1 MTKTEAISKNN
12 REILVT
18 SALPYANGHLHL
30 GHMLGYIQ
38 ADIWVRFQKMLGN
51 TCYYICGD
59 DAHGTPIM
67 INAKKHN
74 KTPEEFIQEFHKEHL
89 KDFTDFNIQFDNYY
103 TTHSKENQNFV
114 EHIYNILN
122 NKNYFITKEIEQSFD
137 EKEQMFL
144 PDRFVKGIC
153 PRCKAE
159 DQYSDGC
166 EVCGATY
173 DHDELINPKSIVSGT
188 TPIKKK
194 SEHYFFDLPK
204 LESVLKNWMTDNK
217 NLQPQIINKLQE
229 WFDTGLMPW
238 DVTRDAP
245 YFGFEIPNKPGKFFY
260 VWLDAPIGYMAS
272 FKNFCETNNINFDK
286 YWDNSENNTTELVQF
301 IGKDISYFHTLFWPA
316 VLHAADYRKP
326 SAIYVNGF
334 LTVNGKKMS
343 KSRGTFI
350 LAKKYL
356 ENIKPEYLRY
366 YFASKLNNKIED
378 IDLNLEDFVLKVN
391 SDLIG
396 KYINIASRT
405 ASFIKKYFDNKLK
418 NNLNPES
425 LELINKF
432 TSKKTEI
439 ENLFN
444 SREYSHAVKII
455 MELAD
460 LANHYIAEAKPWELA
475 KSIAENPDNKTLVHE
490 VCTTSINI
498 FKILSTYL
506 QPIIPTIAEKV
517 ALFLNLDN
525 LTWQDLDNILLN
537 HEINKFKP
545 LLQRLL
551 PEDVEKITG

>member
-1 MTKTEAISKNN
+1 MTQIQKQK
-12 REILVT
+12 RDILVT

-38 ADIWVRFQKMLGN
+38 ADIWVRFQKSLGN

-74 KTPEEFIQEFHKEHL
+74 KSPEEFIKEFHQEHL
-89 KDFTDFNIQFDNYY
+89 QDFTDFNIKFDNFY
-103 TTHSKENQNFV
+103 TTHSEENKKFV
-114 EHIYNILN
+114 EDIYNTLN
-122 NKNYFITKEIEQSFD
+122 NKNYFITKEIEQSYD

-153 PRCKAE
+153 PKCKAE

-173 DHDELINPKSIVSGT
+173 NHDELINPKSVVSGT

-204 LESVLKNWMTDNK
+204 LEPILKNWINNND
-217 NLQPQIINKLQE
+217 NLQPEIINKLQE
-229 WFDTGLMPW
+229 WFESGLIPW

-245 YFGFEIPNKPGKFFY
+245 YFGFEIPNKPNKYFY

-272 FKNFCETNNINFDK
+272 FKNFCDKNNVDFDK
-286 YWDNSENNTTELVQF
+286 YWANKPENSTELIQF

-326 SAIYVNGF
+326 SAIHVNGF

-356 ENIKPEYLRY
+356 EYIQPEYIRY
-366 YFASKLNNKIED
+366 YFASKLNSKVED

-405 ASFIKKYFDNKLK
+405 ASFIRKYFDN
-418 NNLNPES
+418 NLAI
-425 LELINKF
+425 ELNKSSKELFKKF
-432 TSKKTEI
+432 TDKKQEI
-439 ENLFN
+439 ENLYN
-444 SREYSHAVKII
+444 SREYSHAIKII
-455 MELAD
+455 MELANI
-460 LANHYIAEAKPWELA
+460 ANHYIAEAKPWELA
-475 KSIAENPDNKTLVHE
+475 KNIESNSEHKNQVLETCTL
-490 VCTTSINI
+490 SLNL
-498 FKILSTYL
+498 FKVLSTYL
-506 QPIIPTIAEKV
+506 QPILPTIADQV
-517 ALFLNLDN
+517 ALFLNLETLEWNDIEH
-525 LTWQDLDNILLN
+525 LLLN
-537 HEINKFKP
+537 HKINKFKP
-545 LLQRLL
+545 LLQRLQT
-551 PEDVEKITG
+551 EDVEKITV

>member
-1 MTKTEAISKNN
+1 MTQIQKQK
-12 REILVT
+12 RDILVT

-38 ADIWVRFQKMLGN
+38 ADIWVRFQKSLGN

-74 KTPEEFIQEFHKEHL
+74 KSPEEFIKEFHQEHL
-89 KDFTDFNIQFDNYY
+89 QDFTDFNIKFDNFY
-103 TTHSKENQNFV
+103 TTHSEENKKFV
-114 EHIYNILN
+114 EDIYNTLN
-122 NKNYFITKEIEQSFD
+122 NKNYFITKEIEQSYD

-153 PRCKAE
+153 PKCKAE

-173 DHDELINPKSIVSGT
+173 NHDELINPKSVVSGT

-204 LESVLKNWMTDNK
+204 LEPILKNWINNND
-217 NLQPQIINKLQE
+217 NLQPEIINKLQE
-229 WFDTGLMPW
+229 WFESGLIPW

-245 YFGFEIPNKPGKFFY
+245 YFGFEIPNKPNKYFY

-272 FKNFCETNNINFDK
+272 FKNFCDKNNVDFDK
-286 YWDNSENNTTELVQF
+286 YWANKPENSTELIQF

-326 SAIYVNGF
+326 SAIHVNGF

-356 ENIKPEYLRY
+356 EYIQPEYIRY
-366 YFASKLNNKIED
+366 YFASKLNSKVED

-405 ASFIKKYFDNKLK
+405 ASFIRKYFDN
-418 NNLNPES
+418 NLAI
-425 LELINKF
+425 ELNKSSKDLFKQF
-432 TSKKTEI
+432 TDKKQEI
-439 ENLFN
+439 ENLYN
-444 SREYSHAVKII
+444 SREYSHAIKII
-455 MELAD
+455 MELANI
-460 LANHYIAEAKPWELA
+460 ANHYIAEAKPWELA
-475 KSIAENPDNKTLVHE
+475 KNIESNSEHKNQVLETCTL
-490 VCTTSINI
+490 SLNL
-498 FKILSTYL
+498 FKVLSTYL
-506 QPIIPTIAEKV
+506 QPILPTIADQV
-517 ALFLNLDN
+517 ALFLNLETLEWNDIEH
-525 LTWQDLDNILLN
+525 LLLN
-537 HEINKFKP
+537 HKINKFKP
-545 LLQRLL
+545 LLQRLQT
-551 PEDVEKITG
+551 EDVEKITV

>member
-1 MTKTEAISKNN
+1 MK
-12 REILVT
+12 RCILVT

-30 GHMLGYIQ
+30 GHILGYIQ
-38 ADIWVRFQKMLGN
+38 ADIWVRLQKLLGN
-51 TCYYICGD
+51 TCYYVCGD

-67 INAKKHN
+67 INAKKHG
-74 KTPEEFIQEFHKEHL
+74 KSPEEFIKEFQEEHF
-89 KDFTDFNIQFDNYY
+89 KDFTDFNINFDNYY
-103 TTHSKENQNFV
+103 TTHSNENKEFV
-114 EHIYNILN
+114 TNIYNTLN
-122 NKNYFITKEIEQSFD
+122 NKGYFITKEIEQSYD
-137 EKEQMFL
+137 PKENIFL

-153 PRCKAE
+153 PKCKAE

-173 DHDELINPKSIVSGT
+173 DPDELIEPKSVLSGT

-204 LESVLKNWMTDNK
+204 LEKELKNWIDNNK
-217 NLQPQIINKLQE
+217 NLQPEIKNKLQE
-229 WFDTGLMPW
+229 WFESGLIPW

-245 YFGFEIPNKPGKFFY
+245 YFGFEIPNKPNKFFY

-272 FKNFCETNNINFDK
+272 FKNYCNKNNIDFDK
-286 YWDNSENNTTELVQF
+286 YWENKETNKTELVQF

-343 KSRGTFI
+343 KSRDTFI

-356 ENIKPEYLRY
+356 EHIKPEYLRY
-366 YFASKLNNKIED
+366 YFASKLSNKVED

-405 ASFIKKYFDNKLK
+405 ASFIRKYYDNKLAD
-418 NNLNPES
+418 NLNKES
-425 LELINKF
+425 LELLKQF
-432 TSKKTEI
+432 TDKKDKITE
-439 ENLFN
+439 LFN
-444 SREYSHAVKII
+444 SREYSHAIRII

-460 LANHYIAEAKPWELA
+460 VANHYIAKKAPWTLA
-475 KSIAENPDNKTLVHE
+475 KNIDEADNKTQVLE
-490 VCTTSINI
+490 TCTLSLNI
-498 FKILSTYL
+498 FKILTIYL
-506 QPIIPTIAEKV
+506 SPILPTIADKV
-517 ALFLNLDN
+517 AEFLNIEKLNWHDVDNVLLDHN
-525 LTWQDLDNILLN
+525 
-537 HEINKFKP
+537 INKFKP
-545 LLQRLL
+545 LLQRLMS
-551 PEDVEKITG
+551 EDVEKITG

>member
-1 MTKTEAISKNN
+1 MTQIQKQK
-12 REILVT
+12 RDILVT

-38 ADIWVRFQKMLGN
+38 ADIWVRFQKSLGN

-74 KTPEEFIQEFHKEHL
+74 KSPEEFIKEFHQEHL
-89 KDFTDFNIQFDNYY
+89 QDFTDFNIKFDNFY
-103 TTHSKENQNFV
+103 TTHSEENKKFV
-114 EHIYNILN
+114 EDIYNTLN
-122 NKNYFITKEIEQSFD
+122 NKNYFITKEIEQSYD

-153 PRCKAE
+153 PKCKAE

-173 DHDELINPKSIVSGT
+173 NHDELINPKSVVSGT
-188 TPIKKK
+188 APIKKK

-204 LESVLKNWMTDNK
+204 LEPILKNWINNND
-217 NLQPQIINKLQE
+217 NLQPEIINKLQE
-229 WFDTGLMPW
+229 WFESGLIPW

-245 YFGFEIPNKPGKFFY
+245 YFGFEIPNKPNKYFY

-272 FKNFCETNNINFDK
+272 FKNFCDKNNVDFDK
-286 YWDNSENNTTELVQF
+286 YWANKPENSTELIQF

-326 SAIYVNGF
+326 SAIHVNGF

-356 ENIKPEYLRY
+356 EYIQPEYIRY
-366 YFASKLNNKIED
+366 YFASKLNSKVED

-405 ASFIKKYFDNKLK
+405 ASFIRKYFDN
-418 NNLNPES
+418 NLAI
-425 LELINKF
+425 ELNKSSKDLFKQF
-432 TSKKTEI
+432 TDKKQEI
-439 ENLFN
+439 ENLYN
-444 SREYSHAVKII
+444 SREYSHAIKII
-455 MELAD
+455 MELANI
-460 LANHYIAEAKPWELA
+460 ANHYIAEAKPWELA
-475 KSIAENPDNKTLVHE
+475 KNIESNSEHKNQVLETCTL
-490 VCTTSINI
+490 SLNL
-498 FKILSTYL
+498 FKVLSTYL
-506 QPIIPTIAEKV
+506 QPILPTIADQV
-517 ALFLNLDN
+517 ALFLNLETLEWNDIEH
-525 LTWQDLDNILLN
+525 LLLN
-537 HEINKFKP
+537 HKINKFKP
-545 LLQRLL
+545 LLQRLQT
-551 PEDVEKITG
+551 EDVEKITV

>member
-1 MTKTEAISKNN
+1 MTQENINNSK

-30 GHMLGYIQ
+30 GHILGYIQ
-38 ADIWVRFQKMLGN
+38 ADIWVRFQKLLGN
-51 TCYYICGD
+51 TCYYVCGD

-67 INAKKHN
+67 INAKKQG
-74 KTPEEFIQEFHKEHL
+74 KSPEEFIKEFQKEHF
-89 KDFTDFNIQFDNYY
+89 KDFTDFNINFDNYY
-103 TTHSKENQNFV
+103 TTHSEENKQFV
-114 EHIYNILN
+114 HDIYNRLN
-122 NKNYFITKEIEQSFD
+122 NQNYFITKEIEQSYD
-137 EKEQMFL
+137 PKENIFL

-153 PRCKAE
+153 PKCKAE

-173 DHDELINPKSIVSGT
+173 DPDELIEPKSVLSGT

-204 LESVLKNWMTDNK
+204 LEKELKNWIDNN
-217 NLQPQIINKLQE
+217 NLQPEIKNKLQE
-229 WFDTGLMPW
+229 WFESGLIPW

-245 YFGFEIPNKPGKFFY
+245 YFGFEIPNKPNKFFY

-272 FKNFCETNNINFDK
+272 FKNFCDKNNIEFNKF
-286 YWDNSENNTTELVQF
+286 WENTPDNKTELVQF

-356 ENIKPEYLRY
+356 EHIKPEYLRY
-366 YFASKLNNKIED
+366 YFASKLSNKVED

-405 ASFIKKYFDNKLK
+405 ASFIKKYYDNKLAAS
-418 NNLNPES
+418 LNIES
-425 LELINKF
+425 LELLKQF
-432 TSKKTEI
+432 TDKKDKITE
-439 ENLFN
+439 LFN
-444 SREYSHAVKII
+444 SREYSHAIRII

-460 LANHYIAEAKPWELA
+460 LANHYIAEKAPWALA
-475 KSIAENPDNKTLVHE
+475 KNIDEADNRQQVLETCTL
-490 VCTTSINI
+490 SLNI
-498 FKILSTYL
+498 FRILTIYL
-506 QPIIPTIAEKV
+506 SPILPTIADKV
-517 ALFLNLDN
+517 AEFLNVEKLN
-525 LTWQDLDNILLN
+525 WQDIDSVLLDHN
-537 HEINKFKP
+537 INKFMP
-545 LLQRLL
+545 LLQRLQI
-551 PEDVEKITG
+551 EDIEKITG